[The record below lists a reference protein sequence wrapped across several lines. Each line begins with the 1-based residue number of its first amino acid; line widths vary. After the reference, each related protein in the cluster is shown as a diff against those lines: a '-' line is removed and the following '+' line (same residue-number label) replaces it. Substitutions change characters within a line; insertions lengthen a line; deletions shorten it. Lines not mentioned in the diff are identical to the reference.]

1 MISELTEFFLIVS
14 AVTLGRLRRI
24 FALRTGKSSGYDYE
38 KLLIIILPVLLS
50 GCSAFNQLVE
60 RMQTDTL
67 EYQCDEKPLTVKLN
81 NPRQEVSFVY
91 DNQLLHLKQGLS
103 ASGARYSD
111 GIYVFWSKGEE
122 ATVYKRDRIVLNN
135 CQLQNPQR

>member
-1 MISELTEFFLIVS
+1 M
-14 AVTLGRLRRI
+14 
-24 FALRTGKSSGYDYE
+24 K

-91 DNQLLHLKQGLS
+91 DNQLLAHL
-103 ASGARYSD
+103 
-111 GIYVFWSKGEE
+111 
-122 ATVYKRDRIVLNN
+122 RIR
-135 CQLQNPQR
+135 QYR

>member
-1 MISELTEFFLIVS
+1 M
-14 AVTLGRLRRI
+14 
-24 FALRTGKSSGYDYE
+24 K

-91 DNQLLHLKQGLS
+91 DNQLLHLKQGIS
-103 ASGARYSD
+103 ASGARYTD
-111 GIYVFWSKGEE
+111 GIYVFWSKGDE
-122 ATVYKRDRIVLNN
+122 ATVGNDSNLLIVFYVQIMPDDFVM
-135 CQLQNPQR
+135 QLHRF